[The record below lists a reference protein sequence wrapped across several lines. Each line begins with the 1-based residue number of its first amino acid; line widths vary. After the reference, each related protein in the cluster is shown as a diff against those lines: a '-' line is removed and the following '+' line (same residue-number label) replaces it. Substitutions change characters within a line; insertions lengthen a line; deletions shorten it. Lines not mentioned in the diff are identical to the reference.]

1 MPTPPLLDFDELVA
15 PIPGDD
21 PAGGSIPFAVREK
34 LEEFRKEVDPD
45 QFDAD
50 DPMRPESFQ
59 KADWEGIIELA
70 KETLTGTSKDLL
82 IGVRLTEALVKEHG
96 FAGLRDGLHLLL
108 RLVAECWDRLR
119 PAIESDDD
127 LEIRAG
133 PFNWLD
139 ESDRGARFSHALRMV
154 PMLTGKSGSFGW
166 MLWKQSQ
173 GGKGPISPEVIEQII
188 QAAPREECQDL
199 VDDLTRSQE
208 ELHALALDLTAKLRQ
223 YAPSLSVLRQAVADC
238 RTLAVQILQKKG
250 PAPTDVSV
258 EDGSGDGTAAGTEGR
273 ATFLGRQIGSRAQV
287 YEQLAQAAALLQQ
300 LEPHS
305 PIPYLIQRAVDLGAK
320 SFPDLM
326 KELVRD
332 SECPQFHES
341 RTGNQG
347 LRVRGLSSH
356 WSTEKPDLF
365 NLCAVLDPGTRRD
378 IVFEEA
384 RAFRAPVRVHEPGGK
399 ASVVICSTWS

>member
-1 MPTPPLLDFDELVA
+1 MSHPVRKTIEQGRLPAPSRSVVPRFLSPRELTDRSKQENTMPTPPLLDFDELVA

-82 IGVRLTEALVKEHG
+82 IGARLTEALVKEHG

-139 ESDRGARFSHALRMV
+139 ESDRGAPVLARVAHGAHAHRQVRFLRLDALEAV
-154 PMLTGKSGSFGW
+154 AGW
-166 MLWKQSQ
+166 Q
-173 GGKGPISPEVIEQII
+173 G
-188 QAAPREECQDL
+188 A
-199 VDDLTRSQE
+199 DLTR
-208 ELHALALDLTAKLRQ
+208 
-223 YAPSLSVLRQAVADC
+223 
-238 RTLAVQILQKKG
+238 
-250 PAPTDVSV
+250 
-258 EDGSGDGTAAGTEGR
+258 GD
-273 ATFLGRQIGSRAQV
+273 
-287 YEQLAQAAALLQQ
+287 
-300 LEPHS
+300 
-305 PIPYLIQRAVDLGAK
+305 
-320 SFPDLM
+320 
-326 KELVRD
+326 
-332 SECPQFHES
+332 
-341 RTGNQG
+341 
-347 LRVRGLSSH
+347 
-356 WSTEKPDLF
+356 
-365 NLCAVLDPGTRRD
+365 
-378 IVFEEA
+378 
-384 RAFRAPVRVHEPGGK
+384 
-399 ASVVICSTWS
+399 